1 MARTTCRQMDDKLCR
16 RRLKPNKACASFV
29 HCLAITVIRHMNKP
43 TISRRSF
50 LRNTTFASAF
60 FIVPR
65 HVLGKGFVAPSDK
78 LNFGFIGC
86 GKQSPHLMRVFLDT
100 GMVEYVAAADV
111 FAAKTERFVNNAK
124 KYYRDK
130 QNTDRDTVKPYTDFR
145 EMLQRSDIDAVVIA
159 TPDHWHA
166 AAAVRA
172 CAAGK
177 DVYCE
182 KPLAL
187 TVEEGRAMVDATRK
201 HNRVFQTGSMQRSA
215 AEFRQAVEL
224 VRNGYIG
231 EIKQVKVNIAGPPKP
246 FDLQAEAM
254 PDGLNWEM
262 WLGPNTTDRPYNKQL
277 APDIAFEATFWP
289 QWRAYKDFGGGSMT
303 DWGAHM
309 IDIAQWGLDMD
320 ASGPVKIIHP
330 APGTAVDQGLIFEY
344 ANGILLV
351 HENKKESPACTFI
364 GTTGEAY
371 VTRGAIKTKP
381 DERLAKKVIGDNE
394 NRVYMSNNHYEDFI
408 DAIKKRSKPIC
419 DVETGHRTGT
429 VCNIG
434 NIAYELQRSLTWN
447 AAKETF
453 EGDKQANNMLG
464 RKMKKEWEV

>member
-1 MARTTCRQMDDKLCR
+1 
-16 RRLKPNKACASFV
+16 
-29 HCLAITVIRHMNKP
+29 MNKP

-65 HVLGKGFVAPSDK
+65 HVLGRGFLAPSDK

-86 GKQSPHLMRVFLDT
+86 GKQSPYLMRMFLDT
-100 GMVEYVAAADV
+100 GMVEFTGAADV
-111 FAAKTERFVNNAK
+111 FAAKNERFINNAK
-124 KYYRDK
+124 KYFRDK
-130 QNTDRDTVKPYTDFR
+130 QGTERDTVKPHTDFR

-187 TVEEGRAMVDATRK
+187 TVAEGRAMVDATRK
-201 HNRVFQTGSMQRSA
+201 HNRVFQTGSMQRSW
-215 AEFRQAVEL
+215 AEFRQAAEL

-231 EIKQVKVNIAGPPKP
+231 EIKQVKVNIAGPPKA
-246 FDLQAEAM
+246 FDLQAEAI

-262 WLGPNTTDRPYNKQL
+262 WLGPNTIDTPYNSQL
-277 APDIAFEATFWP
+277 APSIEKEATFWP
-289 QWRAYKDFGGGSMT
+289 QWRAYKEFGGGGMT

-320 ASGPVKIIHP
+320 ESGPTKIIHP
-330 APGTAVDQGLIFEY
+330 APGTAAQQGLIFEY
-344 ANGILLV
+344 ANGIQMV
-351 HENKKESPACTFI
+351 HENKKESPSCTFV
-364 GTTGEAY
+364 GTTGEVY

-381 DERLAKKVIGDNE
+381 DESLAKKEIGANE
-394 NRVYMSNNHYEDFI
+394 KRVYMSTNHYQDFV

-434 NIAYELQRSLTWN
+434 NIAYELQRSLAWDPAN
-447 AAKETF
+447 EKF
-453 EGDKQANNMLG
+453 VGDKQANKMLG
-464 RKMKKEWEV
+464 RKMKKEWKV